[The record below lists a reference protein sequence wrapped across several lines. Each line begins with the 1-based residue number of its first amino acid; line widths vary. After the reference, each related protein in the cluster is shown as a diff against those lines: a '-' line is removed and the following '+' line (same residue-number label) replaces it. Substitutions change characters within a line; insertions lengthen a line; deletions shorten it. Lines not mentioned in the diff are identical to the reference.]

1 MSAPKLKNFRGTKL
15 FERGHLDV
23 FTFGDV
29 HIGKITE
36 LRFRVNDNS
45 IFFNRFGKA
54 WFEFVIFGIKNL
66 TYF

>member
-1 MSAPKLKNFRGTKL
+1 MKNFSGTKL

-54 WFEFVIFGIKNL
+54 WFEFVI
-66 TYF
+66 